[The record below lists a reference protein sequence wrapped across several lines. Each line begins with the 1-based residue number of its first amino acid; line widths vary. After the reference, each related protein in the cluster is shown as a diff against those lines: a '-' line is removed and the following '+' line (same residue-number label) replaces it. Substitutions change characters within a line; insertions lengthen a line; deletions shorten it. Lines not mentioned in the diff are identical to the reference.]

1 MHTVENVTGRL
12 VEVRVETPLTL
23 EEVQQFVREHRAI
36 VTQIDGNYVGAVDLR
51 SAHVFPTDVA
61 QALIQILSGMAPM
74 VERTAFLIGES
85 AIFGLQIERVLRSS
99 NSPQRRSFRDA
110 EQLKTWLGEALNAP
124 EQARL
129 AAFLDGAR

>member
-36 VTQIDGNYVGAVDLR
+36 VSRIEGNYVGVVDLLR
-51 SAHVFPTDVA
+51 AHVFPTDVA

-85 AIFGLQIERVLRSS
+85 AIFSLQIERVLRSS
-99 NSPQRRSFRDA
+99 NSPQRRSFRDP
-110 EQLKTWLGEALNAP
+110 EPLKSWLGEVLSAP

-129 AAFLDGAR
+129 AAFLDTAS